1 MPPKGG
7 DSDDRIVKALSRWT
21 WRGIAER
28 YGIAIIAT
36 AVALVIRVALA
47 SVLSGEASYLFFFP
61 AILIASAFGGWGP
74 GVFATLLGLLLGL
87 FFISDYHTLSNADVV
102 NAVVFTLVGVG
113 AAWRGELLRRSRIA
127 AAASAQDAYARE
139 AHMKSVLDTIPDAMI
154 VIDERGIMQ
163 SFSAAAERL
172 FGYKAEEAVGRNV
185 KMLMPSPY
193 WEDHD
198 SYVYRYNVTG

>member
-1 MPPKGG
+1 VPPKGG

>member
-172 FGYKAEEAVGRNV
+172 FGYKAEEAVEETSRC
-185 KMLMPSPY
+185 
-193 WEDHD
+193 
-198 SYVYRYNVTG
+198 

>member
-1 MPPKGG
+1 MTEF
-7 DSDDRIVKALSRWT
+7 VKALSRWT